1 MKIICIGRNYTEH
14 AKELNNAVPTK
25 PVFFLK
31 VDTALLTKNKP
42 FYLPSFSTDIHY
54 ELELVVKINRVG
66 KHIEERFANRYYDEV
81 GLGIDITARDLQ
93 NEAKKK
99 GLPWEIAKSFDNSAP
114 ISNEFVKLADLPKNI
129 NFKLEIDEKQV
140 QNGYSDDMIFSIDKI
155 ISYISQFYT
164 LKIGDL
170 IFTGTPSGVGQL
182 KVGNKLKAYLGDKLM
197 MNFEIR

>member
-1 MKIICIGRNYTEH
+1 MH
-14 AKELNNAVPTK
+14 LNNAVPTK

-81 GLGIDITARDLQ
+81 GL
-93 NEAKKK
+93 
-99 GLPWEIAKSFDNSAP
+99 
-114 ISNEFVKLADLPKNI
+114 
-129 NFKLEIDEKQV
+129 
-140 QNGYSDDMIFSIDKI
+140 
-155 ISYISQFYT
+155 
-164 LKIGDL
+164 
-170 IFTGTPSGVGQL
+170 SGVGQL